1 MASLV
6 TSRRLTGMANRS
18 SDEPSC
24 SFCGKKSSEVGLLA
38 KGLDGSYICDECIER
53 GRELVRES
61 KGDLPWTGFRPLRP
75 KEIYAQLDAYVIG
88 QNEVKKALAV
98 GAYNHYKRLS
108 ARTRSAGVEIEK
120 SNILLAGPTGVG
132 KTHLARTLAHILD
145 VPFTIADATTL
156 TEAGY
161 VGEDVENIL
170 LGLLQATDFD
180 VPRAECGIVYLDEI
194 DKIGRKS
201 ENPSITRDVSGEGV
215 QQALLKIVEGTVASV
230 PPQGG
235 RKHPLQET
243 IKFNT
248 RDVLFIAGGTFEG
261 LDGIRTQRMAPHEV
275 GFVRHDRQSDDRRLL
290 SSDFVKFGM
299 LPELVGRFPLK
310 LELDELSTQDLKRVL
325 VEPKNSIIQQY
336 QELFSMDGIRL
347 EFTDGAIESIAD
359 KAGKMGMGARGLRS
373 VIDQPMVDLMFELP
387 SFAGIAE
394 VTVGAEFFS
403 PRREFVATRSD
414 GTTERIPLPESA

>member
-1 MASLV
+1 
-6 TSRRLTGMANRS
+6 
-18 SDEPSC
+18 
-24 SFCGKKSSEVGLLA
+24 
-38 KGLDGSYICDECIER
+38 
-53 GRELVRES
+53 
-61 KGDLPWTGFRPLRP
+61 
-75 KEIYAQLDAYVIG
+75 
-88 QNEVKKALAV
+88 
-98 GAYNHYKRLS
+98 
-108 ARTRSAGVEIEK
+108 
-120 SNILLAGPTGVG
+120 
-132 KTHLARTLAHILD
+132 
-145 VPFTIADATTL
+145 
-156 TEAGY
+156 
-161 VGEDVENIL
+161 
-170 LGLLQATDFD
+170 
-180 VPRAECGIVYLDEI
+180 
-194 DKIGRKS
+194 
-201 ENPSITRDVSGEGV
+201 
-215 QQALLKIVEGTVASV
+215 VEGTVASV

-275 GFVRHDRQSDDRRLL
+275 GFVRHDRQNDDRKLL

-347 EFTDGAIESIAD
+347 EFTDGAIESIAE

-387 SFAGIAE
+387 SLAGIVE

>member
-1 MASLV
+1 
-6 TSRRLTGMANRS
+6 MANRDS
-18 SDEPSC
+18 EEVSC
-24 SFCGKKSSEVGLLA
+24 SFCGKKSSEVELLA

-61 KGDLPWTGFRPLRP
+61 KGNVPWAGFRPRSP
-75 KEIYAQLDAYVIG
+75 KEIYAELDAYVIG
-88 QNEVKKALAV
+88 QNEVKKALSV

-108 ARTRSAGVEIEK
+108 ARSRSPKVEIEK

-180 VPRAECGIVYLDEI
+180 VARAECGIVYLDEI

-248 RDVLFIAGGTFEG
+248 WDVLFIAGGTFEG
-261 LDGIRTQRMAPHEV
+261 LDGIRTQRTAPREV
-275 GFVRHDRQSDDRRLL
+275 GFVRNDRQIDDRKLL

-299 LPELVGRFPLK
+299 LPELVGRFPLR
-310 LELDELSTQDLKRVL
+310 LELNELSTQDLKRVL
-325 VEPKNSIIQQY
+325 VEPKNSIVQQY

-347 EFTDGAIESIAD
+347 EFTDDAIESIAE
-359 KAGKMGMGARGLRS
+359 KARNMGMGARGLRS

-394 VTVGAEFFS
+394 VTVGAAFFS
-403 PRREFVATRSD
+403 PRKEFMATRND